1 MSKTLAELFADHLVQ
16 RRAGLD
22 EDLEA
27 AGYDALVISA
37 GRPLRYFAD
46 DQEPAFHPTPHFRHW
61 CPVEGPHHLLALRR
75 GARPRLIRHAAEDF
89 WYEPAPLGDPFWR
102 AGFEIAEA
110 ATVDEV
116 WAQLGP
122 RGRTAY
128 LGDEPERAGGAGLDP
143 NPEKLLPRLDWRRAI
158 KSDYE
163 VRCLEQA
170 TAIAARGHEAARNAF
185 LAGGS
190 ELEIHHAYVRALG
203 TTDAQLPYGTIV
215 ALDEKG
221 AFLHYEAKRDL
232 RDGRVL
238 LIDAGASTRGYGSDI
253 TRTHTRPGCDERFV
267 ALRDGMESLQ
277 QSLCDEI
284 RPGLPFGELH
294 HRAHLALARLL
305 AERKLLDADPED
317 AVEKGWTRP
326 FLPHGLGH
334 QLGVQVHDVGGHLAG
349 PDGTAAPPPPQYPS
363 LRNTRT
369 IEVGHVFTVEPGLY
383 FIEMLLRPLRAGAD
397 RERFNWTEIDAL
409 MPFGGI
415 RIEDDVLVKPD
426 GVRNLTREHLP

>member
-1 MSKTLAELFADHLVQ
+1 MSNTLSDLFAAHLTQ
-16 RRAGLD
+16 RLTGLS

-37 GRPLRYFAD
+37 GKPLRYFQD

-61 CPVEGPHHLLALRR
+61 CPVEGPHHVLVARP
-75 GARPRLIRHAAEDF
+75 GARPRLIRYAAEDF

-102 AGFEIAEA
+102 DGFDIVEA
-110 ATVDEV
+110 STVDDV
-116 WAQLGP
+116 WSRLGKVA
-122 RGRTAY
+122 RGAY
-128 LGDEPERAGGAGLDP
+128 LGDEPERARKAGLDP
-143 NPEKLLPRLDWRRAI
+143 APEKLLPRLDWRRAI

-163 VRCLEQA
+163 VRCLEEA
-170 TAIAARGHEAARNAF
+170 TALAARGHEAARTAF
-185 LAGGS
+185 LEGAS
-190 ELEIHHAYVRALG
+190 ELDIHHAYVRAAG
-203 TTDAQLPYGTIV
+203 TTDAQLPYPTIV

-221 AFLHYEAKRDL
+221 AFLHYEAKRNV
-232 RDGRVL
+232 RDGSVL
-238 LIDAGASTRGYGSDI
+238 LIDAGAACRGYGSDI
-253 TRTHTRPGCDERFV
+253 TRTHTSPTCDERFV
-267 ALRDGMESLQ
+267 ALRDGMEALQ

-284 RPGLPFGELH
+284 RPGLRFGELH

-305 AERKLLDADPED
+305 AERELLAAEPDD
-317 AVEKGWTRP
+317 AVKNGWTRP

-349 PDGTAAPPPPQYPS
+349 PDGAAAPPPEQYPS

-369 IEVGHVFTVEPGLY
+369 IETGHVFTVEPGVY
-383 FIEMLLRPLRAGAD
+383 FIEMLLRPFRDGEHAK
-397 RERFNWTEIDAL
+397 RFNWTGIDAL

-415 RIEDDVLVKPD
+415 RIEDNVVVAPS